1 MPEEKI
7 TATEARQATVR
18 PRAMV
23 LVLFASL
30 FLCLIAGL
38 GLALGWFSFHR
49 YLDAALT
56 GLRSRLNGILTQTK
70 LSHEAAKYQDNPK
83 DGQQCSGCV
92 QFVAPHS
99 CKVVEDPVAASGWC
113 QLFQAKPA

>member
-30 FLCLIAGL
+30 FLCFAGL
-38 GLALGWFSFHR
+38 GLALGCFSFHR

-56 GLRSRLNGILTQTK
+56 GLRSRLNGCAL
-70 LSHEAAKYQDNPK
+70 AR
-83 DGQQCSGCV
+83 CSG
-92 QFVAPHS
+92 
-99 CKVVEDPVAASGWC
+99 
-113 QLFQAKPA
+113 

>member
-38 GLALGWFSFHR
+38 GLALGWFS
-49 YLDAALT
+49 LPSLPQSAPAEADNSDSLT
-56 GLRSRLNGILTQTK
+56 ANRRRSLIQSPVKDNPQAPTAESKIIQRSRL
-70 LSHEAAKYQDNPK
+70 
-83 DGQQCSGCV
+83 
-92 QFVAPHS
+92 
-99 CKVVEDPVAASGWC
+99 
-113 QLFQAKPA
+113 

>member
-1 MPEEKI
+1 M
-7 TATEARQATVR
+7 
-18 PRAMV
+18 
-23 LVLFASL
+23 
-30 FLCLIAGL
+30 IAG
-38 GLALGWFSFHR
+38 AIISTN
-49 YLDAALT
+49 AVAQV
-56 GLRSRLNGILTQTK
+56 LTQTK